1 MNWITN
7 ASAVQLWTLGLGV
20 ALTLVAASLAAIYVY
35 MRRRQ
40 PIEPPDELRRQR
52 TMERMAQL
60 TELNAMPQQK
70 SA

>member
-1 MNWITN
+1 MNWFTN
-7 ASAVQLWTLGLGV
+7 ASSVQLWTLGLSV
-20 ALTLVAASLAAIYVY
+20 AVTLVAASLAAIYYY
-35 MRRRQ
+35 MRTHA

-60 TELNAMPQQK
+60 TEITSMPQRK